1 MKKKFLSVVSLLLAA
16 VMMFPT
22 AAFADTTGTENS
34 EVQPAASENFE
45 ILLGSEVVSGTT
57 LDLYD
62 GGTKNT
68 VTLKVPD
75 EYKNVQ
81 WSSKNP
87 DVATVEGGV
96 VTAKAV
102 SGEEAK
108 TADIIAR
115 YEDPETFD
123 IITKVCTVKVS
134 HRQIVKV
141 DLTAKKNAYYV
152 GETITKENLE
162 VKAYYNDAP
171 DTPIVITDYT
181 IVSPSGALTTTDKVV
196 KIKAES
202 VEKEA
207 EISVTAVDVT
217 SLIDKI
223 EIVKPTRTSYTEG
236 DTMEGVYIKVTY
248 KDNTNP
254 SYTITNTGDSATAGI
269 SQIPAG
275 GTKLKTTDT
284 TLTVTYEGKTATAA
298 LTVAAK
304 TPSGGTSGDTSGDGT
319 TTTPA
324 NTIEYEGSIP
334 KEYKVGDKIDF
345 SKVTKLYL
353 VTGNVKTPK
362 TGTAMTSILNALK
375 NSLVFTSSNVGTNT
389 VKLEYTLGSGT
400 TAVTYTLTLTDIKVS
415 EKTVDPNLNDDDGPY
430 EIRDVEMRKDKY
442 DIGYEFSLDDIK
454 IVEVKWT
461 RTGSAYDIYGED
473 LDDYAADPTIEV
485 LDKDGETKSRTYRDT
500 IEEDDVLT
508 DRYGDKY
515 VQLLLTFGDE
525 EYEFDVEV
533 GAEPVQFIHRNKVII
548 TYEDIE
554 DALDATLDQDSDISE
569 DIFELDEDV
578 TSSRPITI
586 KLGEDAYLD
595 DDYEYDPTYPVVI
608 DLNGHTLTIHSTTVD
623 MSRKNDGNLTI
634 TNSSKTAGK
643 VVYDD
648 MAVTV
653 TLAEDEELVF
663 EYDAD
668 TLPGLYTVEVSC
680 GKNGSLAAK
689 PSLSKNDTIE
699 AGAGSVIT
707 FTIKPS
713 TNYQLDAIKV
723 DGKAVAAS
731 AYTKAT
737 SGVITYKYTVGK
749 ADAEIEVTFKTIKA
763 EVVEPE
769 WENPYTDVRST
780 SAYMEAVEFVTKNQL
795 MNGTSATTFSPNKTM
810 NRAMFVTVLGRL
822 AGVDTSKYT
831 KSSFIDVPL
840 NSSTSWYAPYVEWA
854 NQNGII
860 QGYGNG
866 KFGPMDEI
874 THQQLYTIV
883 YRYAVFVENIR
894 FNTSSTSI
902 TVSDKNDIDS
912 YAIDGVKFA
921 TANDMLVTSGGE
933 ITPKS
938 GALRWE
944 LATVLQLF
952 CENVLHIGEAD

>member
-1 MKKKFLSVVSLLLAA
+1 MKKKFLSIVSLMLAA

-22 AAFADTTGTENS
+22 AAFASETGEGQVDDGAVST
-34 EVQPAASENFE
+34 VIKPDFA
-45 ILLGSEVVSGTT
+45 ILKGETNVSGTT
-57 LDLYD
+57 IDLFD
-62 GGTKNT
+62 GGTNST
-68 VTLKVPD
+68 VTLKVPEGYD
-75 EYKNVQ
+75 NVQ
-81 WSSKNP
+81 WSSS
-87 DVATVEGGV
+87 DTSVAAVDNGV
-96 VTAKAV
+96 ITAKAV

-108 TADIIAR
+108 TAVIIADYR
-115 YEDPETFD
+115 DPETFETT
-123 IITKVCTVKVS
+123 TKTCTIRVT

-141 DLTAKKNAYYV
+141 DLTAKKTAYYV

-181 IVSPSGALTTTDKVV
+181 IVSPAGALKTTDTKV

-207 EISVTAVDVT
+207 DISVTAVDVT

-236 DTMEGVYIKVTY
+236 DTMEGVYIKVIY
-248 KDNTNP
+248 KDSSNP
-254 SYTITNTGDSATAGI
+254 SFTITNTGDSATAGI
-269 SQIPAG
+269 TQSPAG

-304 TPSGGTSGDTSGDGT
+304 NTSGGNTGDSTGDSGNTST
-319 TTTPA
+319 TGCVV
-324 NTIEYEGSIP
+324 EYKGEIP
-334 KEYKVGDKIDF
+334 KTYEVGDKIDF
-345 SKVTKLYL
+345 SGVTEFKLVKDGETKLSSL
-353 VTGNVKTPK
+353 STIKSALESKN
-362 TGTAMTSILNALK
+362 TA
-375 NSLVFTSSNVGTNT
+375 FTDAQKGTNVT
-389 VKLEYTLGSGT
+389 VTFNIAYGGN
-400 TAVTYTLTLTDIKVS
+400 TYVLSLTGLTVS
-415 EKTVDPNLNDDDGPY
+415 EKTEDANKSDEDGPY
-430 EIRDVEMRKDKY
+430 EIRKVVMLKDRY
-442 DIGYEFSLDDIK
+442 EVGYEFDLDDIEY
-454 IVEVKWT
+454 VEVKWNKNET
-461 RTGSAYDIYGED
+461 SYRIDGDE
-473 LDDYAADPTIEV
+473 LDDYEADPTIEV
-485 LDKDGETKSRTYRDT
+485 LDKDGDTKSKAYRDT
-500 IEEDDVLT
+500 LESDDVLT

-515 VQLLLTFGDE
+515 ATLLLTFGDE
-525 EYEFDVEV
+525 EYEFDIEV
-533 GAEPVQFIHRNKVII
+533 GSDPIQFIHKNKVII
-548 TYEDIE
+548 TYDDFE
-554 DALDATLDQDSDISE
+554 DALEATLEQDKDIDK
-569 DIFELDEDV
+569 DIFDLADDA
-578 TSSRPITI
+578 TSSRPITL
-586 KLGEDAYLD
+586 KLGEDAELD
-595 DDYEYDPTYPVVI
+595 DDYEYDPDYHVVI

-623 MSRKNDGNLTI
+623 MTRKNDGKLTI
-634 TNSSKTAGK
+634 TNSSRTAGK
-643 VVYDD
+643 LIYDD
-648 MAVTV
+648 LEVTV

-668 TLPGLYTVEVSC
+668 VLPGLYTVEIVA
-680 GKNGSLAAK
+680 GKNGTVTTKPAK
-689 PSLSKNDTIE
+689 DKNDTIA
-699 AGAGSVIT
+699 AGVGTEIT

-713 TNYQLDAIKV
+713 SGYELDAIKA

-737 SGVITYKYTVGK
+737 NGTITYKYKVGEDDGK
-749 ADAEIEVTFKTIKA
+749 VEVSFKEI
-763 EVVEPE
+763 VEEKPA
-769 WENPYTDVRST
+769 WHNPFTDVRSNA
-780 SAYMEAVEFVTKNQL
+780 SYYDAVEFVVTNEL
-795 MNGTSATTFSPNKTM
+795 MNGTSTNTFSPTKTM

-840 NSSTSWYAPYVEWA
+840 NSSTAWYAPYVEWA

-894 FNTSSTSI
+894 FNTNTTSI
-902 TVSDKNDIDS
+902 SVSDKNDIDS

-921 TANDMLVTSGGE
+921 TANDLLVTSGGK
-933 ITPKS
+933 ITPK
-938 GALRWE
+938 GDALRWE

-952 CENVLHIGEAD
+952 CENVLGWEQAE

>member
-1 MKKKFLSVVSLLLAA
+1 MKKKFLSLVSLMLAVVMMMPAA
-16 VMMFPT
+16 V
-22 AAFADTTGTENS
+22 FANTTDTENS

-57 LDLYD
+57 LELYD

-68 VTLKVPD
+68 VTLKVPEGYD
-75 EYKNVQ
+75 NVQ
-81 WSSKNP
+81 WSSASP
-87 DVATVEGGV
+87 EVATVENGV

-102 SGEEAK
+102 SGDEAK
-108 TADIIAR
+108 TAIIIADYR
-115 YEDPETFD
+115 DPETFVTT
-123 IITKVCTVKVS
+123 TKTCTIRVT

-141 DLTAKKNAYYV
+141 DLTAKKTSYYV
-152 GETITKENLE
+152 GETITKDNLE

-171 DTPIVITDYT
+171 ETPIVITDYT
-181 IVSPSGALTTTDKVV
+181 IVSPAGALKTTDTKV

-207 EISVTAVDVT
+207 DISVTAVDVT

-269 SQIPAG
+269 TQDPAG
-275 GTKLKTTDT
+275 GTKLKTTDK
-284 TLTVTYEGKTATAA
+284 TLTVTYEGKTATTA

-304 TPSGGTSGDTSGDGT
+304 S
-319 TTTPA
+319 TTTPP
-324 NTIEYEGSIP
+324 TTDTPTTTEGCVVEYTGSIP
-334 KEYKVGDKIDF
+334 KIYEVGEKIDF
-345 SKVTKLYL
+345 SKVT
-353 VTGNVKTPK
+353 
-362 TGTAMTSILNALK
+362 ALK
-375 NSLVFTSSNVGTNT
+375 LVKNGTTTFSTTATILASLEKSNTAFTSAQIGNN
-389 VKLEYTLGSGT
+389 
-400 TAVTYTLTLTDIKVS
+400 VTYTFNVKYGGDTYVLALTGLTVI
-415 EKTVDPNLNDDDGPY
+415 EKEEDENKDDEDGPY
-430 EIRDVEMRKDKY
+430 EIRDVEMLKDKY
-442 DIGYEFSLDDIK
+442 EVGYEFDLEDIDF
-454 IVEVKWT
+454 VEVKWT
-461 RTGSAYDIYGED
+461 RNGTAYEIEGKD
-473 LDDYAADPTIEV
+473 LDDYDANPTIEV
-485 LDKDGETKSRTYRDT
+485 LDKDGDTKSRTYRDT

-515 VQLLLTFGDE
+515 VQLLLTFGE
-525 EYEFDVEV
+525 ETYEFDVEV
-533 GAEPVQFIHRNKVII
+533 GSDPIQFIHRNKVII
-548 TYEDIE
+548 TYDDIE
-554 DALDATLDQDSDISE
+554 DALEATLEQDKDVDTDKFDLE
-569 DIFELDEDV
+569 DDV
-578 TSSRPITI
+578 TTSRPITL
-586 KLGEDAYLD
+586 KLGENAELD
-595 DDYEYDPTYPVVI
+595 DDFEYDPAHPVII
-608 DLNGHTLTIHSTTVD
+608 DLNGYTLTIHTTTVD

-643 VVYDD
+643 VIYDD
-648 MAVTV
+648 IEVTV
-653 TLAEDEELVF
+653 TVAEDEELVF
-663 EYDAD
+663 EYDAE
-668 TLPGLYTVEVSC
+668 TVPGIYTVEVTW
-680 GKNGSLAAK
+680 GKNGSVTSK
-689 PSLSKNDTIE
+689 PSMDKNDTIE
-699 AGAGSVIT
+699 AGVGTEIT
-707 FTIKPS
+707 FTIKPVS
-713 TNYQLDAIKV
+713 GYQLDAIKA

-737 SGVITYKYTVGK
+737 NGTVTYKYKVGEANGK
-749 ADAEIEVTFKTIKA
+749 IEVAFKEI
-763 EVVEPE
+763 VVEKPA
-769 WENPYTDVRST
+769 WKNPYTDVRST
-780 SAYMEAVEFVTKNQL
+780 ASYLGAVEFVTENEL
-795 MNGTSATTFSPNKTM
+795 MNGTSSTTFSPTKTM

-883 YRYAVFVENIR
+883 YRYAVFVENVR
-894 FNTSSTSI
+894 FTPGTTTI

-921 TANDMLVTSGGE
+921 TAKDLLVTSGGK

-952 CENVLHIGEAD
+952 CENVLGWEDAE